1 MSNAP
6 FVSAFKEVPQ
16 IGVSSKGD
24 WDVNSTASNYDILD
38 EAPLSYSGITVTP
51 SSATA
56 DGTFTLSSGSFAAA
70 DVGKQVAGNG
80 GVATIKSTAGAYSL
94 TTAFTNTNT
103 IAAGSWSLKGLSAD
117 SSLGLKING
126 VINAYNISSA
136 SYDNVNKPVSIQ
148 DGYPTGIAFNADG
161 TKLFMSGN
169 DNDAVQ
175 QYSLTAYDLST
186 LSHDGVSFYVGSQA
200 PSPQGLTF
208 GDSGTKMYI
217 VDTSTDKIF
226 QYTTSNYNLSN
237 ASYASKEFY
246 VGSQDTSPLGLIFN
260 SDGSKLFIAGNG
272 TDSIYQYSVTNWD
285 ISTATYD
292 NLSLAVNSQDVVPN
306 GIAFNADGSKL
317 FVVGSTNDAVYQYNL
332 PTPYRLTN
340 ASYDNVS
347 FSVSS
352 QMTVPRDVLFDN
364 TGTKM
369 YVVGSTNDRIYQYST
384 GQLIIPTSQYL
395 AATTNSSGQ
404 IDTTAWNDLN
414 SLTADETLNDGA
426 TYYAFSTDGRTT
438 WKVQDSSGNL
448 RSIAKLNSGT
458 WQYNNNATFGSETWV
473 NATNNNQQSALQQAL
488 GAQAVNRLTG
498 TSLATYSDANLL
510 ATGNTFDLMIG
521 LYIGAAGTSPTSDA
535 ITINYDAST
544 QNKGAILGT
553 DYDVEKLSDT
563 QLKFTAL
570 TQKNMHF
577 KVI

>member
-1 MSNAP
+1 
-6 FVSAFKEVPQ
+6 
-16 IGVSSKGD
+16 
-24 WDVNSTASNYDILD
+24 
-38 EAPLSYSGITVTP
+38 LS
-51 SSATA
+51 
-56 DGTFTLSSGSFAAA
+56 
-70 DVGKQVAGNG
+70 
-80 GVATIKSTAGAYSL
+80 
-94 TTAFTNTNT
+94 
-103 IAAGSWSLKGLSAD
+103 
-117 SSLGLKING
+117 
-126 VINAYNISSA
+126 ISS
-136 SYDNVNKPVSIQ
+136 Q
-148 DGYPTGIAFNADG
+148 DSVPTGIRFNA
-161 TKLFMSGN
+161 
-169 DNDAVQ
+169 
-175 QYSLTAYDLST
+175 
-186 LSHDGVSFYVGSQA
+186 
-200 PSPQGLTF
+200 
-208 GDSGTKMYI
+208 
-217 VDTSTDKIF
+217 
-226 QYTTSNYNLSN
+226 
-237 ASYASKEFY
+237 
-246 VGSQDTSPLGLIFN
+246 
-260 SDGSKLFIAGNG
+260 NG
-272 TDSIYQYSVTNWD
+272 T
-285 ISTATYD
+285 
-292 NLSLAVNSQDVVPN
+292 
-306 GIAFNADGSKL
+306 KL
-317 FVVGSTNDAVYQYNL
+317 FVVGASNDAVYQYNL
-332 PTPYRLTN
+332 PTAYRLTN
-340 ASYDNVS
+340 SSYDSVS

-352 QMTVPRDVLFDN
+352 QMQIPRDVLFDN

-369 YVVGSTNDRIYQYST
+369 YIASSGTDIRIYQYSC
-384 GQLIIPTSQYL
+384 GDLIIPTSQYL
-395 AATTNSSGQ
+395 IATTNSSGQ

-521 LYIGAAGTSPTSDA
+521 LYMGSAGTSPTSDA